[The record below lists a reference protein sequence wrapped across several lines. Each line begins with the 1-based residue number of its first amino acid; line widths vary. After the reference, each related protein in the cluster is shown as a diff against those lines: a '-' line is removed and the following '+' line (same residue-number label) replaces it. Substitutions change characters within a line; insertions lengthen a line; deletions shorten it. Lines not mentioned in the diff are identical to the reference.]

1 MDDKGDQWNNNVFQD
16 MDDKV
21 HQWNYVFQR
30 GKFFVFNFQSKH
42 NALAGIMQEI
52 SGTAMS

>member
-21 HQWNYVFQR
+21 DQWNYVFQR
-30 GKFFVFNFQSKH
+30 GKFLVFNFQSRH